1 MERPILTLKSID
13 GWVERGER
21 GFCWRSECRAVNG
34 KYHTVTYK
42 TGGPLAIARCHRGE
56 YWSLLDL
63 VIELWAHA
71 G

>member
-21 GFCWRSECRAVNG
+21 GFCWRSECRAVNRQ
-34 KYHTVTYK
+34 YHTVTYK
-42 TGGPLAIARCHRGE
+42 IGPLVIAHCHRGE
-56 YWSLLDL
+56 YRTLLDL
-63 VIELWAHA
+63 CVELSAHA